1 MKWLRK
7 VRFPRQNKDLFH
19 NGYGRDFA
27 LQRIP
32 ASIATRYWSVEAATI
47 VLLREKNRHSPYM
60 RHLFMFRPK
69 GELFYEWDRKNQRTL
84 LSDML
89 DPHSGDT
96 MRSIPQSLPQ
106 R

>member
-1 MKWLRK
+1 M
-7 VRFPRQNKDLFH
+7 DLFH

-32 ASIATRYWSVEAATI
+32 ASIATSYCSVEAATI

-60 RHLFMFRPK
+60 RHLFTFRPK
-69 GELFYEWDRKNQRTL
+69 GELF
-84 LSDML
+84 SDML

-96 MRSIPQSLPQ
+96 MRPIPQSLPQ